1 MGRYTSKTDNS
12 TQLKQ
17 IWSFYCQFEEA
28 CDNLEAK
35 YISNVSRSKDREI
48 EQLLPSKGMVL
59 RMLKKIHDK
68 IIRRLRSCDAMEERF
83 YNGRPTCN

>member
-28 CDNLEAK
+28 GDTLEAK
-35 YISNVSRSKDREI
+35 YISNVSRNKYREI

-59 RMLKKIHDK
+59 RILKKIHDK
-68 IIRRLRSCDAMEERF
+68 IIRRLRSCDAMEGRF
-83 YNGRPTCN
+83 YNRRPT